1 MRDQRRSAVLFM
13 VAGLALALV
22 VGVLVRNASDPQRAV
37 TAGYTST
44 PAPVSQTAASASS
57 SQHRTSHPSSPASAN
72 SETLRMAP
80 PATSRPSARANGG
93 PAPVPAYGID
103 GATLLSEAQAPQPAN
118 PRYRMEADPYAPPL
132 ATTSAP
138 RSPDPTTVYRP
149 TNVRPERGEP
159 VYQDE
164 PDTPSEGTRESSTS
178 QVSPPPTS
186 AGEPTGAVETPKEP
200 TPAPSSEPGQQPGA
214 ESVPPAP
221 QQGTPAE
228 RPAEDASEDEVLVER
243 GVEASEAGE
252 TAEPAAE
259 R

>member
-13 VAGLALALV
+13 VAGLALALA
-22 VGVLVRNASDPQRAV
+22 VGVLVRNASDPQRSV

-57 SQHRTSHPSSPASAN
+57 SQSRTSRSSSVSPS

-80 PATSRPSARANGG
+80 PATSRPSTRAAGG
-93 PAPVPAYGID
+93 SAPAYGID
-103 GATLLSEAQAPQPAN
+103 GATPLNEAQALQPAN
-118 PRYRMEADPYAPPL
+118 PSYRIEADPYAPPL

-149 TNVRPERGEP
+149 TNVRPERGDD
-159 VYQDE
+159 VSQDE
-164 PDTPSEGTRESSTS
+164 PDTPSERTRESSTS

-186 AGEPTGAVETPKEP
+186 AGEPTRPAETPKEP

-243 GVEASEAGE
+243 GVEGSEAGE
-252 TAEPAAE
+252 TAELAAE